1 MPDVLRVLLLAL
13 FPAMGNFA
21 GGLFA
26 EMIRTSR
33 RTLSIALHLAAGIVF
48 GVIAIAL
55 APRTIEGLAPSL
67 AVLGFVAGG
76 AAFIGLDMLIERFQS
91 SAGKEEGAVPSG
103 KGEGR
108 AGGAWT
114 IYAAVAID
122 LFGDGLLIGAGSSLS
137 FELAL
142 ILALGQVTAD
152 IPEGFATIATFRDN
166 GVPRARRLLLSASFV
181 VPVLGGALISYFLL
195 RDQSEALQLT
205 ALAFIAGMLLVAA
218 AEEIMTEAHEVYPPS
233 RLSSFALI
241 CGFGLFAAVAGY
253 FG

>member
-1 MPDVLRVLLLAL
+1 MPDVIRVLLLAL

-21 GGLFA
+21 GGLLA

-48 GVIAIAL
+48 GVIAIEL
-55 APRTIEGLAPSL
+55 APRTIEGIAPWL

-76 AAFIGLDMLIERFQS
+76 VAFIGLDAVIDRFQS
-91 SAGKEEGAVPSG
+91 SAEE
-103 KGEGR
+103 KGVDRPGTAEGR

-114 IYAAVAID
+114 IYAAVAVD
-122 LFGDGLLIGAGSSLS
+122 LFADGLLIGAGSSLS

-166 GVPRARRLLLSASFV
+166 GVPRAKRLLLSASFI

-218 AEEIMTEAHEVYPPS
+218 AEEIITEAHEVYPPS

-241 CGFGLFAAVAGY
+241 CGFGLFAAVASY
-253 FG
+253 FE

>member
-1 MPDVLRVLLLAL
+1 MSDFLYVLLLAL
-13 FPAMGNFA
+13 FPAFGNFA
-21 GGLFA
+21 GGVVA
-26 EMIRTSR
+26 ELVRTSR

-48 GVIAIAL
+48 GVIAVEL
-55 APRTIEGLAPSL
+55 APRTLEGTAPWA
-67 AVLGFVAGG
+67 AVLGFLAGG
-76 AAFIGLDMLIERFQS
+76 VAFIALDKLIERFQS
-91 SAGKEEGAVPSG
+91 ESSPEESQGQAP
-103 KGEGR
+103 KEGR

-114 IYAAVAID
+114 IYAAVAVD

-142 ILALGQVTAD
+142 VLALGQVTAD

-166 GVPRARRLLLSASFV
+166 GVKRSKRLLLSASFIA
-181 VPVLGGALISYFLL
+181 PVLGGAVISYFLL
-195 RDQSEALQLT
+195 RDQAEALQLT

-233 RLSSFALI
+233 KLSSFALI
-241 CGFGLFAAVAGY
+241 CGFGLFALVASY

>member
-1 MPDVLRVLLLAL
+1 MPDVIRVLLLAL

-21 GGLFA
+21 GGLLA

-48 GVIAIAL
+48 GVIAMEL
-55 APRTIEGLAPSL
+55 APRTSEGLAPWL

-76 AAFIGLDMLIERFQS
+76 AAFIGLDSLIERFQTP
-91 SAGKEEGAVPSG
+91 AEVEAAEAPGF
-103 KGEGR
+103 GEGR
-108 AGGAWT
+108 AGRAWT
-114 IYAAVAID
+114 IYAAVAVD
-122 LFGDGLLIGAGSSLS
+122 LFADGLLIGAGSSLS

-166 GVPRARRLLLSASFV
+166 GVPRGKRLLLSASFI
-181 VPVLGGALISYFLL
+181 VPVITGALMSYFLL

-218 AEEIMTEAHEVYPPS
+218 AEEIMTEAHEVSPPS
-233 RLSSFALI
+233 RMSSFALI

>member
-1 MPDVLRVLLLAL
+1 MPDLLRVILLAL

-21 GGLFA
+21 GGLLA

-48 GVIAIAL
+48 GVIAIEL
-55 APRTIEGLAPSL
+55 APRTIEGLAPWL

-76 AAFIGLDMLIERFQS
+76 VAFIGLDALIDRFQPSVNKGEGSQS
-91 SAGKEEGAVPSG
+91 SGQR
-103 KGEGR
+103 EGR

-114 IYAAVAID
+114 IYAAVAVD
-122 LFGDGLLIGAGSSLS
+122 LFADGLLIGAGSSLS

-152 IPEGFATIATFRDN
+152 IPEGFASIATFRDN
-166 GVPRARRLLLSASFV
+166 GVPRTRRLLLSASFI
-181 VPVLGGALISYFLL
+181 VPVVAGALVSYLLL
-195 RDQSEALQLT
+195 RDQPEALQLT

-218 AEEIMTEAHEVYPPS
+218 AEEIMTEAHEVSPPS
-233 RLSSFALI
+233 RFSSFALV

-253 FG
+253 FD

>member
-1 MPDVLRVLLLAL
+1 MPDVIRVLLLAL

-33 RTLSIALHLAAGIVF
+33 RTLSIALHLAAGIMF
-48 GVIAIAL
+48 GVIAIEL
-55 APRTIEGLAPSL
+55 APRTIEGLAPWL

-76 AAFIGLDMLIERFQS
+76 SAFIGLDMLIKHFQS
-91 SAGKEEGAVPSG
+91 SGGEGEAGPSG
-103 KGEGR
+103 SREGR

-114 IYAAVAID
+114 IYAAVAVD

-166 GVPRARRLLLSASFV
+166 GVPRARRLLLSASFI

-253 FG
+253 FD